1 MKIEIETLIAH
12 IKEAR
17 EFINQGLNDSAIA
30 ELNGCIQALLADKES
45 TSDSTA
51 FKKAVV
57 RYPTIICPFCLNK
70 NNSATQYCDV
80 CKNYGRVQILPLK

>member
-30 ELNGCIQALLADKES
+30 ELNGCIQVLLGEKKQRVTVRHLKAD
-45 TSDSTA
+45 
-51 FKKAVV
+51 V
-57 RYPTIICPFCLNK
+57 RYHTIVCPFCLNK